1 MAAPFS
7 RPAFFGLHLMEV
19 LNPRAALLSN
29 YEVLQLLKEL
39 EADHIARTRT
49 AQRLK
54 KEEDDAAAAT
64 GHPPPLNP
72 DPPVTVSENL
82 RTIEVER
89 TINPLACRPPQ
100 GIQRLTKSLAP
111 FGLTKAEKLQVVNL
125 TPVEPVEL
133 YVVRTSSPSLLRPFI
148 PFSPQIVE
156 ELEDRLGNRMEEVLG
171 IVRSSLAA
179 PPPSSSPT
187 AATGADLA
195 LPTPAPLEIVD
206 ETPAR
211 AHDDMTLDGPLWE
224 SDVNEVE
231 YMDAG
236 EGVGIEGDLD
246 VEDDGTGRPSP
257 EGRHKTSASDAQ

>member
-1 MAAPFS
+1 
-7 RPAFFGLHLMEV
+7 
-19 LNPRAALLSN
+19 LLSN

-82 RTIEVER
+82 RTIEVEAIQYLTADYQPTR
-89 TINPLACRPPQ
+89 VQTPQ

-133 YVVRTSSPSLLRPFI
+133 YV
-148 PFSPQIVE
+148 IVE

-171 IVRSSLAA
+171 IVRSSLTA

-206 ETPAR
+206 ETPTR

-224 SDVNEVE
+224 SDANEVE
-231 YMDAG
+231 YMDTG

-246 VEDDGTGRPSP
+246 VEDDG
-257 EGRHKTSASDAQ
+257 